1 MISINA
7 TLFLQILH
15 FLILMFILDRLMFRP
30 IMRVIKDRDKHIQN
44 ENEQLNN
51 LKGETEELIARC
63 LSLERNA
70 KREASAESS
79 NIKKEAIGVTERIF
93 SDTRE
98 EVAAI
103 RDEADREIESKLKE
117 ARKSLQDEAFILA
130 EDLMQKLI
138 GRRSANQE
146 S

>member
-15 FLILMFILDRLMFRP
+15 FLILVFILDRLMFRP
-30 IMRVIKDRDKHIQN
+30 IMRVVKDRDKHIQN

>member
-44 ENEQLNN
+44 QNEQLNN
-51 LKGETEELIARC
+51 LKGETEELIAKC
-63 LSLERNA
+63 ISLERNA
-70 KREASAESS
+70 RREAGAESS
-79 NIKKEAIGVTERIF
+79 NIKKEAIEVTERIF
-93 SDTRE
+93 SDTRG

-103 RDEADREIESKLKE
+103 RDEADREIELKLKE
-117 ARKSLQDEAFILA
+117 ARQSLQDEAFILA
-130 EDLMQKLI
+130 EDLTEKLI
-138 GRRSANQE
+138 GRRSAN
-146 S
+146 

>member
-15 FLILMFILDRLMFRP
+15 FLILVFILDRLMFRP
-30 IMRVIKDRDKHIQN
+30 IMRVVKDRDKHIQN

-79 NIKKEAIGVTERIF
+79 NIKKEAIEVTERIF
-93 SDTRE
+93 SDTRG

-103 RDEADREIESKLKE
+103 RDEADREIELKLKE
-117 ARKSLQDEAFILA
+117 ARQSLQDEAFILA
-130 EDLMQKLI
+130 EDLTEKLI

>member
-15 FLILMFILDRLMFRP
+15 FLILVFILDRLMFRP
-30 IMRVIKDRDKHIQN
+30 IMRVVKDRDKHIQN

-79 NIKKEAIGVTERIF
+79 NIKKEAIEVTERIF
-93 SDTRE
+93 SDTRG

-103 RDEADREIESKLKE
+103 RDEADREIELKLKE
-117 ARKSLQDEAFILA
+117 ARQSLQDEAFILA
-130 EDLMQKLI
+130 EDLTEKLI
-138 GRRSANQE
+138 GRRSAN
-146 S
+146 